1 MNQEK
6 IGNFI
11 SELRKEKNMTQE
23 QLAQKLKVTDKAV
36 SKWENGRCMPD
47 ISLLKPLCDELE
59 ITVNELLIGS
69 KVSKEDYN
77 KIADENL
84 IRIIE
89 KQNNSSEI
97 FEKRMMLVLVIT
109 AIITIIIINLLS
121 IESLKDLFILI
132 MVIALAFISN
142 TLNIVAVALKK
153 DNMNF
158 SKQKRNFKNK

>member
-11 SELRKEKNMTQE
+11 SELRREKNMTQE

-59 ITVNELLIGS
+59 ITVNELLVGS

-89 KQNNSSEI
+89 KQNNNSEI
-97 FEKRMMLVLVIT
+97 FEKRMMLVLFIT
-109 AIITIIIINLLS
+109 AIITMIIINLLS
-121 IESLKDLFILI
+121 IESLKDIFILI
-132 MVIALAFISN
+132 MVVALAFISN
-142 TLNIVAVALKK
+142 TLNIVAVTLKK
-153 DNMNF
+153 DNMKF
-158 SKQKRNFKNK
+158 LKQKRNFKNK